1 MVMPTNTA
9 EAPAESSPD
18 GLPAATSPD
27 PTDASA
33 SAGDA
38 GADGTP
44 NQGGDQ
50 GAGDGATGA
59 DGGGGDGGGD
69 PAPPAWAEARTL
81 QEVVELSDV
90 KTHIDGAVATGRKEG
105 LSDAQSR
112 MQPFLEKAE
121 IRIGNI
127 DSNLQA
133 FVSSWNKHAKDGTLS
148 PEAVQEL
155 LSNNQGAFAALA
167 GVQQDTGMWMGL
179 TNTITQI
186 GKQIGSDAL
195 ARDFALRSQ
204 KMRTGLTDP
213 TFYPD
218 LVEAISDAATKPLRA
233 ELEEA
238 KATIARHGE
247 QDGDTKRDVNG
258 QRPARAAGRAG
269 GAGGGLSPDEYTK
282 RLDRLT
288 VGRDADGNLPTQ
300 ADRDWIASQ
309 GN

>member
-1 MVMPTNTA
+1 MVMPTADTVA
-9 EAPAESSPD
+9 SAESSPD
-18 GLPAATSPD
+18 GLPAATP
-27 PTDASA
+27 PEPADAQA
-33 SAGDA
+33 PAGDA
-38 GADGTP
+38 GATGTSDE
-44 NQGGDQ
+44 GGDP
-50 GAGDGATGA
+50 GAGDGGIGA
-59 DGGGGDGGGD
+59 DGGDGAGEQ
-69 PAPPAWAEARTL
+69 APPAWHEARSL
-81 QEVVELSDV
+81 QEVVELPEF
-90 KTHIDGAVATGRKEG
+90 KTHIDGAVAAGRKEG

-127 DSNLQA
+127 DANTQA
-133 FVSSWNKHAKDGTLS
+133 FVTSWNKHVKDGTLS

-155 LSNNQGAFAALA
+155 LGNNQAAFVALS
-167 GVQQDTGMWMGL
+167 GMQQDTGIWMGL
-179 TNTITQI
+179 QNTITQI

-195 ARDFALRSQ
+195 ARDFALRAQ

-218 LVEAISDAATKPLRA
+218 LVEAISDAATKPLRG

-269 GAGGGLSPDEYTK
+269 GAGGGLSPDEYDK